1 MRHSQS
7 YYILDIIFFFFFI
20 SLAYWIK
27 HVLRRPV
34 SVILSPY
41 SPGGSEAEGQIQFGN
56 LALQQSHLAQIGIS
70 VEPLSQLAQ
79 QTPVTTTSETSI
91 APFVEFST
99 KMLESFFN
107 YASSFAVQQAQMV
120 PNPTETF
127 VPFSTLQKWFENFQ
141 RRLQQNPYFWKS

>member
-1 MRHSQS
+1 MHTHACKNQLKCFASTPSTCWAQHAPR
-7 YYILDIIFFFFFI
+7 
-20 SLAYWIK
+20 SLAS
-27 HVLRRPV
+27 
-34 SVILSPY
+34 SVALPPIHA
-41 SPGGSEAEGQIQFGN
+41 GGSETDGQIQFGN

-70 VEPLSQLAQ
+70 VEPLAQLAQ
-79 QTPVTTTSETSI
+79 QTPVTSTSEMSI

-127 VPFSTLQKWFENFQ
+127 VPLSTLQKWFENFQ